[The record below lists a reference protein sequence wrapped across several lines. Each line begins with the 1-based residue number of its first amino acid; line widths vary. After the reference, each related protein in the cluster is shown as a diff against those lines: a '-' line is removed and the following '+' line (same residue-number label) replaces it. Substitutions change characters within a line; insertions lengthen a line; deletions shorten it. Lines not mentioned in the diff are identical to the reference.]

1 MIRCLWSENSIKSS
15 HKCTREIHTRAH
27 CNPGKCIIV
36 SLLTEWS
43 SNTVSVPVISCTTNR
58 ESFELVFCLWYVYKY
73 VLLYL
78 RILLRLSWCLNSQMH
93 TSLSVHFTYG
103 MNEVGGQTCVV
114 MAIWMALHFKDP
126 DFFFNIIATNI
137 WNFIVIFRFFFS
149 LVTCVSSSL
158 SYVHKL
164 YNFIILCV
172 CEMQWAVC
180 CKYHVSVV
188 PWSAFI
194 AAIRCCF

>member
-1 MIRCLWSENSIKSS
+1 MNGAVLRRGKHLWSENSIKSS

-58 ESFELVFCLWYVYKY
+58 ESFELVFCLKYVYKY

-126 DFFFNIIATNI
+126 DFFFQHYCDQYLE
-137 WNFIVIFRFFFS
+137 FHHVIFRFFFHWLHVYLLCLMCTNCTILLFFVFVKCS
-149 LVTCVSSSL
+149 E
-158 SYVHKL
+158 L
-164 YNFIILCV
+164 Y
-172 CEMQWAVC
+172 
-180 CKYHVSVV
+180 
-188 PWSAFI
+188 
-194 AAIRCCF
+194 AASIMFL